1 MTDTPTGP
9 LTLAHIEAH
18 QDAKGARKY
27 PTPLADAGLSVGA
40 LLLHGLEEAVDL
52 RRYLMLAGVWTLGDE
67 DWHADLVDRLLP
79 IADHPAPL
87 PPDVPTVEA
96 VREYGEW
103 WQYAHR
109 VVEKGRRRGYGSA
122 QKQTSH
128 SAAHA
133 RNKSRTLRQGDYRIH
148 KGRRRK
154 RRRFL
159 RLHPQCL

>member
-1 MTDTPTGP
+1 MTNRPP

-40 LLLHGLEEAVDL
+40 LLLHALEESVDL

-96 VREYGEW
+96 VREFGRH
-103 WQYAHR
+103 WQFGPDVVR
-109 VVEKGRRRGYGSA
+109 VRDTFAGYPVWRAFGS
-122 QKQTSH
+122 
-128 SAAHA
+128 
-133 RNKSRTLRQGDYRIH
+133 DYEEPVDPADPRWL
-148 KGRRRK
+148 GPVPMRAVR
-154 RRRFL
+154 
-159 RLHPQCL
+159 P